1 MKRSLIQAGNYTLH
15 TTLEQA
21 VMHHQ
26 EQEQRLTR
34 IVAHQQAE
42 RSQLVNKLADAL
54 AGRDTISMELANER
68 IRNLQNAQGA
78 MAMDVVAHA
87 AETVNNLKADLHG
100 ERRQHT
106 ALQDQLHAT
115 TEAVAILEQRL
126 RQGEDDLQARQAKAR
141 KAVEADTDNDRY
153 GGAAAAELDTGVGA
167 PTFANDAFVAGELNA
182 NSNMRSDREGE
193 APVFSTPAWASLS
206 APASSAGGRRTTSG
220 PPTPHPAAPRSFAP
234 ASTSVSSSSIFS
246 SSLSLSSSSSSSSSS
261 AAAAA
266 APAATSHP
274 LKMALTLSLS
284 EDGQGASYAGGRPPA
299 AGRQAAPPMRQAP
312 LPPAGKALK
321 VVGGTPL
328 SRTRNPM
335 EGMHVPHIDHLNVLA
350 KSKSK
355 GDGVGG
361 GEAERRKGHL
371 PNTLQVN
378 IRSTA
383 GSTADSTTGA
393 TVDGRSKSG
402 SAGALAS
409 HLANLAVNSGDSP
422 LLQPLPL
429 PRTTPVDGRG
439 SGSWRGIENG
449 RGGGGGGGSGSGSGG
464 ITFDLDSPGGGG
476 THGGQPVR
484 LSAGAPLP
492 AAGAARGGGQ
502 VKMGVLAS
510 PGAYRAIEG
519 GSSSGSSVELAVE
532 QSSSTGVAPNL
543 FTEGEHDKEDWRHE
557 LDLLSM
563 PMAAGTEGA
572 NAFHSLATLY

>member
-1 MKRSLIQAGNYTLH
+1 MKRSLVQAGNYTLH

-42 RSQLVNKLADAL
+42 RSQLVDKLADAL

-87 AETVNNLKADLHG
+87 AETVNNLKADLQG
-100 ERRQHT
+100 ERQQHT
-106 ALQDQLHAT
+106 VLQDQLHAT

-126 RQGEDDLQARQAKAR
+126 QQGEDDLQAKQAEAR
-141 KAVEADTDNDRY
+141 KSVEADTDNDRY
-153 GGAAAAELDTGVGA
+153 GGAAAAEFDTGVGA
-167 PTFANDAFVAGELNA
+167 PIFADDAFVAGELNA
-182 NSNMRSDREGE
+182 NSNMRSEREGE
-193 APVFSTPAWASLS
+193 TTPVFSLPAWASS
-206 APASSAGGRRTTSG
+206 APASSAGGRRTTRGPPSG
-220 PPTPHPAAPRSFAP
+220 LPTPHPATPRSFAP
-234 ASTSVSSSSIFS
+234 TSTSAPSSSIFS
-246 SSLSLSSSSSSSSSS
+246 SPLSLSSSS

-274 LKMALTLSLS
+274 LKMALTLSSS
-284 EDGQGASYAGGRPPA
+284 EDGQGASYAGGSPPA
-299 AGRQAAPPMRQAP
+299 AGRRAAPPMRQAP
-312 LPPAGKALK
+312 LPPAEKALK
-321 VVGGTPL
+321 VVGYTPL

-361 GEAERRKGHL
+361 GEAERRQGHL

-378 IRSTA
+378 IRSTT
-383 GSTADSTTGA
+383 GSTADSTAGA
-393 TVDGRSKSG
+393 TVDDRSKSG

-429 PRTTPVDGRG
+429 PRTSPLDGRG

-449 RGGGGGGGSGSGSGG
+449 SGGGGGGERGSGSGG
-464 ITFDLDSPGGGG
+464 ITFDLDSGGGDG

-484 LSAGAPLP
+484 LSAGVPLP

-502 VKMGVLAS
+502 VKMGILAS
-510 PGAYRAIEG
+510 PGAYHAIER
-519 GSSSGSSVELAVE
+519 GSISDSSVELAVE

-543 FTEGEHDKEDWRHE
+543 FAEGEHDKEDWRHE

-563 PMAAGTEGA
+563 PMAAGAEGA